1 MSNDIK
7 KLSRYDLE
15 RILGEAIQLH
25 FNSWDGCGS
34 WIQERMAM
42 VKRCSTDDLSVA
54 ECIMADKLLALVRE
68 FNFASKQIYDPDF
81 THGEDL
87 E

>member
-15 RILGEAIQLH
+15 RIFGEAIQLH
-25 FNSWDGCGS
+25 FNSWDGCRS
-34 WIQERMAM
+34 WMRERMAM
-42 VKRCSTDDLSVA
+42 VKRCSDSDLSKSENAVA
-54 ECIMADKLLALVRE
+54 DELVELVRD
-68 FNFASKQIYDPDF
+68 FSNVSQQIYDPDF
-81 THGEDL
+81 THSEDM

>member
-1 MSNDIK
+1 MSNDHK

-42 VKRCSTDDLSVA
+42 ARMDDIDRQVQEANEAYEAKLAKLKATTD
-54 ECIMADKLLALVRE
+54 
-68 FNFASKQIYDPDF
+68 
-81 THGEDL
+81 
-87 E
+87 